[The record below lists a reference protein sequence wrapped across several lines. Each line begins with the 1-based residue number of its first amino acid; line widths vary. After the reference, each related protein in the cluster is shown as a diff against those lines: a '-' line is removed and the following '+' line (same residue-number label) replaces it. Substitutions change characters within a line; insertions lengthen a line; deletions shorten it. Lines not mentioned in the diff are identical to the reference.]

1 MYVKHLSSLQFLSYV
16 AFFAVVVA
24 AIVRF
29 LPGRTPPVRKE
40 AFSDEELG
48 QHDHKLGKYFVTGGA
63 FLVLGAVHMVIKNL
77 PWTAKWLAG
86 AGYAGHLVRDLANTH
101 LMIVGGGTLIATGLC
116 WYVLPRIVGK
126 PLASEGLAQCAFWFT
141 ALGLAV
147 FYVAFVANGIA
158 MGRLVSHGMSYEVA
172 KASMGKWYKL
182 PVGAGAGV
190 MGLGYWCF
198 AAGVF
203 LTVFQSR
210 LVRVTKPSWHL
221 WKYVV
226 TGVAALTVGTVQGV
240 IQVQP
245 ANADWLYR
253 AGHAGEWI
261 DPISHAHINL
271 VTGLA
276 MLVAGALFALAPRLG
291 GSAPS
296 RRAANRCFWLLLVA
310 SLAFYG
316 TCLYLGLHE
325 GRLVVVKGLTPEQ
338 AEQATPLHPYLLMA
352 TGIAMMAAFWLLLVT
367 LWRAFRGAPAPFR
380 WFVLAGCGALAVGTL
395 QGPIQALPSVHEL
408 LDKGGYAGDVIVNLH
423 AQLNMLGG
431 LMIMLVGAT
440 MAVLVGRGGRVPGR
454 AAVVALT
461 GVVGGMAVYYLGG
474 IGFSAAEAASVAGGQ
489 TFKGAVSAL
498 EPWVALVLVPAA
510 AALLA
515 GFTAYARAAWTATSG
530 DRLVA
535 RASLAG
541 LPGRFSG
548 PIPKRVRRRSPAGVA
563 AYELPMGVMGFPGL
577 GWLFAG
583 FPLVGSILLIVGPGI
598 TWAGIPAL
606 FTPFGNGPLRGI
618 GWKIELIWLPVSTL
632 LSAAALYRVHAVR
645 KARLDGKPPA
655 KPRRRRSRRGYR
667 TRVGVAAGAILLML
681 VTLPFVPAVAGVG
694 SSSVRYSYQPR
705 LTREI
710 TGQFLKTRK
719 GPVKLFSW
727 NQPQDPYPPDA
738 LRLHSGQVRSLLVR
752 AAAVDR
758 PSAYQLFDLT
768 RGGRVALAVSKRSP
782 RQLALTPEG
791 RLASGRYVF
800 VTTHEGMFGGKDFSY
815 LTVVRNGAPVTKLGG
830 ESHAPVPAVAHAVLP
845 VAATLLAL
853 LFALLLLRSY
863 LGRPAAQKAFWAAG
877 FACFAGAAGCEAAA
891 QRLGWSPGLFR
902 AYYITGGCL
911 TVALLGA
918 GSAWLLLP
926 RRGRDLLLGAL
937 AVAVLGA
944 IVAVLLA
951 PVDVHAL
958 AATPS
963 GRPPGN
969 HALGGHAFMWAIA
982 LNSFGTL
989 SLVGGSLWSILRGR
1003 RVAINVWIGG
1013 GALVVAMATG
1023 LSRAGDYSLVYA
1035 GELIG
1040 IALMFAGFTLAGRR
1054 PAKRPVRRPATVVE
1068 KAALAR

>member
-29 LPGRTPPVRKE
+29 LPGRTPPVRTE
-40 AFSDEELG
+40 PFSDEELG
-48 QHDHKLGKYFVTGGA
+48 LHDRKLGKYFVVGGA

-158 MGRLVSHGMSYEVA
+158 IGRLVSHGWDYEVA

-210 LVRVTKPSWHL
+210 LVRVAKPSWHL
-221 WKYVV
+221 WKFVV

-291 GSAPS
+291 GRAPT
-296 RRAANRCFWLLLVA
+296 RRAANRCFWLLLGA

-338 AEQATPLHPYLLMA
+338 AERATPLHPYLLMV
-352 TGIAMMAAFWLLLVT
+352 TGVAMMAAFWLLLVT
-367 LWRAFRGAPAPFR
+367 LWRAFRGAPSPLR
-380 WFVLAGCGALAVGTL
+380 WFVLAGCGALAAGTL
-395 QGPIQALPSVHEL
+395 QGPIQALPSVHDL
-408 LDKGGYAGDVIVNLH
+408 LEKGGYAGDVIVNLH

-431 LMIMLVGAT
+431 LMVMLVGA
-440 MAVLVGRGGRVPGR
+440 AIALFAAWGGRVPSR
-454 AAVVALT
+454 AGVIALT
-461 GVVGGMAVYYLGG
+461 GVAGGMAVYYLGG
-474 IGFSAAEAASVAGGQ
+474 IGFSAAEAAAVASGK
-489 TFKGAVSAL
+489 TFRAAVSAL
-498 EPWVALVLVPAA
+498 EPWAALVLVPAA
-510 AALLA
+510 AAVLT
-515 GFTAYARAAWTATSG
+515 GFSAYARAAWSATAS
-530 DRLVA
+530 DRRAA
-535 RASLAG
+535 RLALAS

-548 PIPKRVRRRSPAGVA
+548 PVPKRVRRRSPAGVA

-577 GWLFAG
+577 GWIFAG
-583 FPLVGSILLIVGPGI
+583 FPLVGSILLIAGPGI
-598 TWAGIPAL
+598 TWAGIPAM
-606 FTPFGNGPLRGI
+606 FTPFGQGPLRGI
-618 GWKIELIWLPVSTL
+618 GWKVELIWLPVSAL
-632 LSAAALYRVHAVR
+632 VSAALLYRVHAR
-645 KARLDGKPPA
+645 RRARLEGKPPQ
-655 KPRRRRSRRGYR
+655 PRRRRSRRAYR

-681 VTLPFVPAVAGVG
+681 VTLPFVPAVAGIG
-694 SSSVRYSYQPR
+694 SSSVRYSYQPT

-710 TGQFLKTRK
+710 TGQFLKTHK
-719 GPVKLFSW
+719 GTVKLFSW
-727 NQPQDPYPPDA
+727 NEPQDPYPPDA
-738 LRLHSGQVRSLLVR
+738 LRLRSRQVRSLLVR

-758 PSAYQLFDLT
+758 PAAYQLFDLS
-768 RGGRVALAVSKRSP
+768 RGGRVPLAVSKRSP
-782 RQLALTPEG
+782 RQLALRPER
-791 RLASGRYVF
+791 RLAPGRYVF

-815 LTVVRNGAPVTKLGG
+815 LTVVRSGTAVTRID
-830 ESHAPVPAVAHAVLP
+830 ENTHTRVPAVAHAVLP
-845 VAATLLAL
+845 VAAALLAL

-863 LGRPAAQKAFWAAG
+863 LRRPAGHKAFWAAG
-877 FACFAGAAGCEAAA
+877 FACFAAAAACEAAA

-937 AVAVLGA
+937 GVALAAA

-951 PVDVHAL
+951 SVDAHVL

-969 HALGGHAFMWAIA
+969 HALGGHAFVWAIV
-982 LNSFGTL
+982 LNSFGTI

-1003 RVAINVWIGG
+1003 RVVTNLWIGG

-1040 IALMFAGFTLAGRR
+1040 IALMFAGFTLVGER
-1054 PAKRPVRRPATVVE
+1054 PAKRPARRPAPAVE
-1068 KAALAR
+1068 KAVWAR

>member
-1 MYVKHLSSLQFLSYV
+1 VYVKHLSSLQFLSYV

-29 LPGRTPPVRKE
+29 LPGREPPVRTE
-40 AFSDEELG
+40 PFSDEELG
-48 QHDHKLGKYFVTGGA
+48 RHDRKLGKYFVTGGV
-63 FLVLGAVHMVIKNL
+63 FLVLGAIHMVIKNL

-158 MGRLVSHGMSYEVA
+158 IGRLVSHGWDYEVA

-182 PVGAGAGV
+182 PVGVGAGV
-190 MGLGYWCF
+190 MGIGYWCF

-210 LVRVTKPSWHL
+210 LVRVAKPSWHL
-221 WKYVV
+221 WKYVA

-245 ANADWLYR
+245 AKADWLYR

-276 MLVAGALFALAPRLG
+276 MLVAGALFALAPRVG
-291 GSAPS
+291 GRAPS
-296 RRAANRCFWLLLVA
+296 RRAANRCFWLLLGA
-310 SLAFYG
+310 SLAFYVV
-316 TCLYLGLHE
+316 CLYLGLHE
-325 GRLVVVKGLTPEQ
+325 GRLVVVKGLTPEE
-338 AEQATPLHPYLLMA
+338 AEEATSLHPYLLMA
-352 TGIAMMAAFWLLLVT
+352 TGIAMMAAFWLLLVM
-367 LWRAFRGAPAPFR
+367 LWRAFRGAPSPLR
-380 WFVLAGCGALAVGTL
+380 WFVAAGCGALAIGTL
-395 QGPIQALPSVHEL
+395 QGPIQAFPAVHDL

-423 AQLNMLGG
+423 AQVNMLGG
-431 LMIMLVGAT
+431 LMVMLVGAT
-440 MAVLVGRGGRVPGR
+440 LALLAARGGRIPGR
-454 AAVVALT
+454 AGVVALA
-461 GVVGGMAVYYLGG
+461 GVAGGVAVYYFGG
-474 IGFSAAEAASVAGGQ
+474 VGFSAAEASAVAGGT
-489 TFKGAVSAL
+489 TFRSAVSAL
-498 EPWVALVLVPAA
+498 EPWPALVLVPAA
-510 AALLA
+510 LAVLA
-515 GFTAYARAAWTATSG
+515 GFGAYARAAWTATAP
-530 DRLVA
+530 DRLAA

-541 LPGRFSG
+541 LPRRFSG

-563 AYELPMGVMGFPGL
+563 AYELPMGIMGFPGL
-577 GWLFAG
+577 GWIFAG
-583 FPLVGSILLIVGPGI
+583 FPLVGSILLIAGPSI
-598 TWAGIPAL
+598 AWAGIPAM
-606 FTPFGNGPLRGI
+606 FTPFGQGPLRGI
-618 GWKIELIWLPVSTL
+618 GWKVEFIWLPVSTL
-632 LSAAALYRVHAVR
+632 VSTALLYRVHARR
-645 KARLDGKPPA
+645 KARLEGKP
-655 KPRRRRSRRGYR
+655 PRRRRRRGGYR
-667 TRVGVAAGAILLML
+667 TRVGVAAGTVLLLL

-694 SSSVRYSYQPR
+694 SSSVRYSYQPK
-705 LTREI
+705 LTREL
-710 TGQFLKTRK
+710 TGQFLKTRN

-727 NQPQDPYPPDA
+727 NEPQDPYPPDA
-738 LRLHSGQVRSLLVR
+738 LRLRAGQVSSLLVR

-768 RGGRVALAVSKRSP
+768 RGGRVTLAVAKRSP

-791 RLASGRYVF
+791 RLAPGRYVF

-815 LTVVRNGAPVTKLGG
+815 LTVVRHGAPVTRIDDNTQTR
-830 ESHAPVPAVAHAVLP
+830 VPAVAHAVLP
-845 VAATLLAL
+845 VAAALLAL
-853 LFALLLLRSY
+853 VFALLLLRSF
-863 LGRPAAQKAFWAAG
+863 LRRPAGQKAFWAAG
-877 FACFAGAAGCEAAA
+877 FACFAAAAACEAAA
-891 QRLGWSPGLFR
+891 QRAGWSPGLFR
-902 AYYITGGCL
+902 AYYVAGGCL

-918 GSAWLLLP
+918 GSAWMLLP

-944 IVAVLLA
+944 VVSVLIA
-951 PVDVHAL
+951 PVDGHAL
-958 AATPS
+958 AVTAS
-963 GRPPGN
+963 GRPPAN
-969 HALGGHAFMWAIA
+969 HALGGHAFVWAIV

-989 SLVGGSLWSILRGR
+989 YLVGGSLWSIVRRR

-1013 GALVVAMATG
+1013 GALVVALATG

-1040 IALMFAGFTLAGRR
+1040 IALMFAGFTLVGKEPLRR
-1054 PAKRPVRRPATVVE
+1054 PARRPAPAVE
-1068 KAALAR
+1068 KAVWAR